1 MKNFLIF
8 YTKFLAVFWCFTFF
22 LVYFLGG
29 MITYFIMFFLSL
41 PTSLLSDT
49 LIDYLSGLFKIDRNK
64 YFANLQF
71 QHWIDIC
78 LISVHIFFICLIIY
92 YVRNNWDK
100 R

>member
-1 MKNFLIF
+1 MKSFLIF
-8 YTKFLAVFWCFTFF
+8 YTKFLAVFWCLIFF
-22 LVYFLGG
+22 LVYFLGE

-41 PTSLLSDT
+41 PTSMLSDM
-49 LIDYLSGLFKIDRNK
+49 LIDYLSELFKIERNK

-71 QHWIDIC
+71 QYWIDIC